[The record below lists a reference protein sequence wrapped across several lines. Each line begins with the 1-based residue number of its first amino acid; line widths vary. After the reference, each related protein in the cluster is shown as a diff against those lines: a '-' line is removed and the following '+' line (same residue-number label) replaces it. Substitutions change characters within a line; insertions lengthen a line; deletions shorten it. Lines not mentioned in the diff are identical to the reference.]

1 MRGGSLGHHQ
11 AREKEERFSR
21 FQSELFAR
29 LVWGLGA
36 MAAER
41 VFYDE
46 NSSGVGGDVMSATT
60 QAAWMVGASAM
71 GTMPFHIEPREDETE
86 EQARQRVLRRFEGI
100 GLNIMNR
107 TSGGGPMAAD
117 PIAGVLS
124 DPSKRKVAAQLLG
137 QAYVAAHH
145 LVLHNRKAVEN
156 TADAL
161 LERKELFGDE
171 LVELLNA
178 QKIAIPKID
187 LNDESFWPP
196 AFFSSEPRPALPS
209 PEGPS

>member
-1 MRGGSLGHHQ
+1 
-11 AREKEERFSR
+11 
-21 FQSELFAR
+21 
-29 LVWGLGA
+29 
-36 MAAER
+36 
-41 VFYDE
+41 
-46 NSSGVGGDVMSATT
+46 
-60 QAAWMVGASAM
+60 M

-196 AFFSSEPRPALPS
+196 AFFSASSEPRPALPS